1 VVHLSPLRLLSSFSL
16 GLISLYAGGDF
27 SDELKES
34 GIINHNL
41 FSVSDL
47 VPSVVSEKFVL
58 YIPASE
64 IIDFNVRSLAAAAA
78 ALKSR

>member
-1 VVHLSPLRLLSSFSL
+1 MRSLRLCS
-16 GLISLYAGGDF
+16 GGDF

-34 GIINHNL
+34 GIVNHRL
-41 FSVSDL
+41 FSVSDI

-64 IIDFNVRSLAAAAA
+64 IIDFKVRSVAAAAA
-78 ALKSR
+78 AAAKTR

>member
-1 VVHLSPLRLLSSFSL
+1 LFLLYS
-16 GLISLYAGGDF
+16 GGDF

-34 GIINHNL
+34 GIVNHHL

-64 IIDFNVRSLAAAAA
+64 ILDFNVRSVAAAAA
-78 ALKSR
+78 ALKTR